1 MCLFIFEKSEIWKQ
15 QCTISRWKKDWNDYY
30 LLRYNS
36 SETLQT
42 FDLRLLLTKFRQLI
56 SRAFDPFFWTKDYL
70 DSSRRPDLDFLKS
83 QIQNAFWKML
93 YQKMKKKGKEKG
105 KRKKRRKIRK
115 LNFFTIK
122 INKVNR
128 PSLRYLTNLCN
139 VYHAQRINRIANVN
153 RSIWRFKSV
162 DRHDLDHWSR
172 VNEASHVARTRETR
186 SPIQQRRGDRLE
198 IGSRRRW

>member
-1 MCLFIFEKSEIWKQ
+1 MSIYFWKERNLKTTMYNFALEKGLKWLLSVQLERNIANIWLKTVINQ
-15 QCTISRWKKDWNDYY
+15 ISPIN
-30 LLRYNS
+30 
-36 SETLQT
+36 
-42 FDLRLLLTKFRQLI
+42 I
-56 SRAFDPFFWTKDYL
+56 PVPFFWTKDHL
-70 DSSRRPDLDFLKS
+70 DSSRRPDLDFLKN